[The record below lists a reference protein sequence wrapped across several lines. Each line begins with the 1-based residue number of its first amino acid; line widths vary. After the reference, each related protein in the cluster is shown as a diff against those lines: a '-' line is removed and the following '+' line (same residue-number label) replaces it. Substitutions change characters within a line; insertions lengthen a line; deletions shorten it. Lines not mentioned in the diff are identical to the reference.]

1 MIAGIAIFPAIKGG
15 REMLTINEL
24 RQFTGTEHWYKHLS
38 GYLYTDGV
46 LYVAQE
52 GGAFWLIDKIMF
64 TTRVKNN
71 LQEFGVWKLEVN
83 EDKSA
88 ILVCKD
94 GNYHELYR
102 EKIEWTDLSLN
113 KIELWFENG
122 VLILPSEH

>member
-1 MIAGIAIFPAIKGG
+1 
-15 REMLTINEL
+15 MLTINEL
-24 RQFTGTEHWYKHLS
+24 RQFSGTEYWYKHLS

-52 GGAFWLIDKIMF
+52 GGAFWLIDKILF
-64 TTRVKNN
+64 TTRAKNS
-71 LQEFGVWKLEVN
+71 LQEFGAWKFEVN

-88 ILVCKD
+88 ILVCED

-102 EKIEWTDLSLN
+102 EKIEWTDFPLN